1 VRKLTLDQAAKEL
14 GIKRSSVYKRTQRH
28 TLPYTIGPDGRMY
41 VYLDDEK
48 AADRATD
55 EDAAARTWSRPGRT
69 QSRLWSW
76 AGFGS
81 KTVWDW
87 LQLLSMLTIPVIIAA
102 SGFWLTAQQ
111 AQQAARQ
118 QAIEDQSA
126 QQAREIEEQRAEPTP
141 TTEEPKPIKSTT
153 CVLREAN
160 VSEPKLSTAESS
172 ELRVTLSVPSN
183 AQECHD
189 TVTIDAPTFGLGKEA
204 TQSVSVVRPQE
215 SYAARWLLDPEKPGR
230 WSIAV
235 ETKQDRVVIPVLI
248 TTSLGF
254 PAQWVDGATLFF
266 SLASLVFGF
275 IGIVSSRQMKR
286 TLQ

>member
-28 TLPYTIGPDGRMY
+28 TLPYTIEPDGRMY
-41 VYLDDEK
+41 VYLDGEK
-48 AADRATD
+48 AADRATN
-55 EDAAARTWSRPGRT
+55 EDAAAKTRSRPRWT
-69 QSRLWSW
+69 PSRLWSW
-76 AGFGS
+76 AGFGT

-87 LQLLSMLTIPVIIAA
+87 SQLLSMLAIPVIIVLSA
-102 SGFWLTAQQ
+102 FWLTLQQ

-118 QAIEDQSA
+118 QAIEDRRA
-126 QQAREIEEQRAEPTP
+126 QLGQEIEEQRAEPTP
-141 TTEEPKPIKSTT
+141 TPEEPKPIKSTT

-160 VSEPKLSTAESS
+160 LSEPRLSTAESS
-172 ELRVTLSVPSN
+172 ELRVTLFVPSN

-254 PAQWVDGATLFF
+254 PAQWVDAATFF
-266 SLASLVFGF
+266 VGLASLAFGL
-275 IGIVSSRQMKR
+275 IAMLRRGG
-286 TLQ
+286 